1 MKGQSRLLLLL
12 GGAIVA
18 GVTVAILNGYLLQ
31 FLQILLLVLF
41 GAMLGGGIIFQIS
54 KKQHRPVTERLTRR
68 NLQEDLRTSEE
79 RLKLVIEG
87 TNDGIWD
94 WDIASGK
101 VFWSERGHLL
111 AGNGSLGF
119 GDSWDVLKQ
128 KMLPEDREKF
138 DNSMRA
144 HLVGEMPFTIELRI
158 QHMDNKPR
166 FLLLRGKAKRNEH
179 GAPIRMAGSISDITL
194 RRNQEES
201 LHHSAFYDSLTNVG
215 NRRLFTSRLEH
226 NIEKTARRRDYL
238 FALLIIDIDKFKMI
252 NDSFGHSVGD
262 RLLRGIS
269 ERIKDRCRGIENLDL
284 ARIGGD
290 VFGVLLGDLK
300 HPEMVKDL
308 VLKIEQDLMPP
319 FRVEN
324 FEIMVSATI
333 GIVFNGEKLETS
345 EEMLANADTVLQEAK
360 KIPYEGRSRART
372 FDSPMRK
379 KAQELY
385 RLEQELRRA
394 VEQRKFF
401 LVYQPIINI
410 QDRTIVGFEALV
422 RWNKDE
428 GTEIQ
433 PSDFIPMAEDTGL
446 IVPMGKWIL
455 ETACRQ
461 AKAWVDAGYLNITV
475 AVNFSAKQFLNQ
487 DLANQVK
494 DVLDEVGLE
503 PRNLK
508 VEITES
514 MAMHEMERTI
524 ETLMHLTRMGLQ
536 ISVDDFGT
544 GYSSLAYLKRY
555 PIDTLKIDRSFVKDI
570 PRDLDD
576 MAITKTIIAMANN
589 LHLKIIAEGVETLE
603 QLEFLRAEGCQQVQG
618 YYFSKPLPTEAA
630 TEYLRNNAVA

>member
-1 MKGQSRLLLLL
+1 
-12 GGAIVA
+12 
-18 GVTVAILNGYLLQ
+18 
-31 FLQILLLVLF
+31 
-41 GAMLGGGIIFQIS
+41 
-54 KKQHRPVTERLTRR
+54 
-68 NLQEDLRTSEE
+68 
-79 RLKLVIEG
+79 
-87 TNDGIWD
+87 
-94 WDIASGK
+94 
-101 VFWSERGHLL
+101 
-111 AGNGSLGF
+111 
-119 GDSWDVLKQ
+119 
-128 KMLPEDREKF
+128 
-138 DNSMRA
+138 
-144 HLVGEMPFTIELRI
+144 
-158 QHMDNKPR
+158 
-166 FLLLRGKAKRNEH
+166 
-179 GAPIRMAGSISDITL
+179 
-194 RRNQEES
+194 
-201 LHHSAFYDSLTNVG
+201 
-215 NRRLFTSRLEH
+215 
-226 NIEKTARRRDYL
+226 
-238 FALLIIDIDKFKMI
+238 
-252 NDSFGHSVGD
+252 
-262 RLLRGIS
+262 
-269 ERIKDRCRGIENLDL
+269 
-284 ARIGGD
+284 
-290 VFGVLLGDLK
+290 VLLGDLK